1 MKYTKSKLGAFLD
14 ISGVGPLKVKKKEKK
29 KKKKKKAKSREK
41 KYCNKK
47 IH

>member
-29 KKKKKKAKSREK
+29 KKKKEESEIPRKE
-41 KYCNKK
+41 
-47 IH
+47 IL